1 LEVGLSGF
9 VGLFEVFVSVN
20 GKLIIFGPLVLATSV
35 VLGPLSFGTISVNVL
50 GVLTLILAEVG
61 SLVIAVLVAVLLV
74 TVFLG
79 VGIVVLLLGINV
91 L

>member
-1 LEVGLSGF
+1 MEVSLSGF

-35 VLGPLSFGTISVNVL
+35 VLGPLSFGTTSVNVL
-50 GVLTLILAEVG
+50 RVLTLILAEIG
-61 SLVIAVLVAVLLV
+61 SLVIAVLVAVLQV

-79 VGIVVLLLGINV
+79 VGIVILLLGINV